1 MSPIKQV
8 KISLPLKFYK
18 EGDYIACYCPVLD
31 LGGLLTLPIFHPQ
44 LAMEKYHLKL
54 FTRK

>member
-18 EGDYIACYCPVLD
+18 EGAYIACYCPVLD